1 MMQLGV
7 NKMNDY
13 GLFRDRRR
21 RPYPLG
27 HPNRALG
34 LSATCL
40 LVACG
45 GGDGGMMTRSARARR
60 AIASRM
66 RGINTRQDSP
76 SIGAS
81 VRAISEGHAEAF
93 SSRCG
98 NELRTASSSS
108 VSEIARHVLRIC
120 FPRSPWNQ
128 PIGCALILTIFFPVS
143 LYRMLFRQRHAGNA
157 Q

>member
-1 MMQLGV
+1 
-7 NKMNDY
+7 MNDY
-13 GLFRDRRR
+13 GLLRDRRR

-98 NELRTASSSS
+98 NELQNRLLKFS
-108 VSEIARHVLRIC
+108 IGN
-120 FPRSPWNQ
+120 RSPRAAHLFSAESMESTYWLCVDIDDILPRESLSNAF
-128 PIGCALILTIFFPVS
+128 PSTAL
-143 LYRMLFRQRHAGNA
+143 R
-157 Q
+157 